1 MTPYL
6 RQSLAFEPTSIEIG
20 LLSSQQQNEFITDSS
35 NLHHLS
41 IDGSFLKST
50 FGAHNYVMIFPQKAK
65 KDSPSNSNGSLH
77 SFTRWGDGNCKNK
90 TVCSNLALIRISLL
104 RFIIVLQPICIFFD
118 LHFQVNIKNESHF
131 KIRVLYIFQF

>member
-77 SFTRWGDGNCKNK
+77 SFTR
-90 TVCSNLALIRISLL
+90 
-104 RFIIVLQPICIFFD
+104 
-118 LHFQVNIKNESHF
+118 
-131 KIRVLYIFQF
+131 

>member
-6 RQSLAFEPTSIEIG
+6 RQSLAFEPTSIKIG

-50 FGAHNYVMIFPQKAK
+50 FGAHNYVTSNFSSKSK
-65 KDSPSNSNGSLH
+65 KKILHLILTGVCIHLRDEAMAIARIKQFAAISRSLGSPS
-77 SFTRWGDGNCKNK
+77 
-90 TVCSNLALIRISLL
+90 
-104 RFIIVLQPICIFFD
+104 
-118 LHFQVNIKNESHF
+118 
-131 KIRVLYIFQF
+131 